1 MEHGFPGRSVV
12 LFVHVVPDANPKFPV
27 MVSPVS
33 ERFVVPEFVSV
44 TSLEVL
50 VVPVFW
56 VPKLRLVALSV
67 AFGLITVADIGI
79 VCGLPEALSAIT
91 RLAACV
97 FVTLESA
104 VKLMMIVQVLPA
116 LSVLGQNAMP
126 R

>member
-1 MEHGFPGRSVV
+1 M

-91 RLAACV
+91 RLAAWV

-104 VKLMMIVQVLPA
+104 VKLMMIVQLLPA
-116 LSVLGQNAMP
+116 LSVLGQKAMP